1 MMLTSI
7 FSSDFLV
14 VVNSIFRKRE
24 PGDHHRGDNQATV
37 FSGKNESPAIF
48 ALCSACTA
56 RLVSMLYAAFFMCV
70 QIIFYGND
78 TLYS

>member
-24 PGDHHRGDNQATV
+24 PGDHHRGDNQAKV
-37 FSGKNESPAIF
+37 
-48 ALCSACTA
+48 
-56 RLVSMLYAAFFMCV
+56 
-70 QIIFYGND
+70 IIIQWQE
-78 TLYS
+78 

>member
-37 FSGKNESPAIF
+37 
-48 ALCSACTA
+48 T
-56 RLVSMLYAAFFMCV
+56 
-70 QIIFYGND
+70 IIQWQE
-78 TLYS
+78 